1 MPQSVVTG
9 VLQMECRDRY
19 FMIAVDLSFAGAD
32 PRFEA
37 VGEAA
42 AASSQADASKTINS
56 IK

>member
-1 MPQSVVTG
+1 MHNSVLTD

-37 VGEAA
+37 VGN
-42 AASSQADASKTINS
+42 AASSQADAP
-56 IK
+56 